1 MLGIAVIFRAWL
13 YLIGSFQK
21 SNKIKMSSHSHASV
35 CKSGKLQRQQSRV
48 WRRFIPV
55 LLGLGTRTSAMA
67 VMMVLFP
74 LRLLT
79 RSIILSV
86 ISLMGLRSRRWSS
99 VD

>member
-1 MLGIAVIFRAWL
+1 M
-13 YLIGSFQK
+13 Q
-21 SNKIKMSSHSHASV
+21 V
-35 CKSGKLQRQQSRV
+35 CARLDTLKATTRG

-55 LLGLGTRTSAMA
+55 LLGLGTRTSAME
-67 VMMVLFP
+67 VMMVLLP

-99 VD
+99 VDCE